1 MTLKTMESSVSR
13 ANRAQIIHQF
23 EDVGMGVDEITVA
36 SPSTELQPPT
46 PTVYSSKSETRTGS
60 NLCRGARGRIP
71 QSVDLSFV
79 NTSGLELDR
88 AVSFEATSHISS
100 NTRSQEIRSCT

>member
-36 SPSTELQPPT
+36 SSSTELQPPPGT
-46 PTVYSSKSETRTGS
+46 AYSSKSETRTGS
-60 NLCRGARGRIP
+60 NCAE
-71 QSVDLSFV
+71 
-79 NTSGLELDR
+79 GLEVESRNPLTL
-88 AVSFEATSHISS
+88 VL
-100 NTRSQEIRSCT
+100 